1 MYSVVRS
8 EISPVV
14 SAVDQSKDSYRNAN
28 WCMHALSIEFD
39 LLYVRRRYH
48 RLTATLLLCR
58 RRVLGM
64 TGRASARR
72 SLYTFQVRKPIPILH
87 NYRQQ
92 ENKNYQTISP
102 TNG

>member
-14 SAVDQSKDSYRNAN
+14 STVDQSKDSYRNAN

-58 RRVLGM
+58 RVLGM
-64 TGRASARR
+64 TVELPRDVPSTRFR
-72 SLYTFQVRKPIPILH
+72 FL
-87 NYRQQ
+87 
-92 ENKNYQTISP
+92 
-102 TNG
+102 TNPDIA

>member
-14 SAVDQSKDSYRNAN
+14 STVDQSKDSYRNAN

-58 RRVLGM
+58 RVLGM
-64 TGRASARR
+64 IEASARR
-72 SLYTFQVRKPIPILH
+72 SLYPFEFIIIEKKKNIKLNKHRLT
-87 NYRQQ
+87 YR
-92 ENKNYQTISP
+92 
-102 TNG
+102 